1 MLELEARDDKHDYPA
16 PRASSL
22 LEGARA
28 QSEVDRVYAAIFD
41 AMMDRRLLPG
51 AKLTESTLCDIF
63 SCSRATVR
71 SALSQL
77 AYDKLVIHEPNRG
90 AFVWQPSP
98 KETQDVFDAR
108 MALECLL
115 IDRLL
120 TLPDLPSRLQT
131 LRTMVEHERKAFE
144 GGDRIAWLRLS
155 NAFHVKLADQLGND
169 VLTGFMYGLC
179 ARTTLIIAHHDTPE
193 TSTCSYLEHEII
205 LDKLEANDG
214 EGARKAMHDHLQDC
228 VQRLHERDRTPSD
241 PWMAFSV
248 KR

>member
-1 MLELEARDDKHDYPA
+1 MLELDTQTDSQNYVA

-22 LEGARA
+22 LEGARG

-77 AYDKLVIHEPNRG
+77 AHDKLVIQEPNRG
-90 AFVWQPSP
+90 AFVWKPNA
-98 KETQDVFDAR
+98 KETHDVFDAR

-120 TLPDLPSRLQT
+120 TLPDL
-131 LRTMVEHERKAFE
+131 
-144 GGDRIAWLRLS
+144 
-155 NAFHVKLADQLGND
+155 
-169 VLTGFMYGLC
+169 
-179 ARTTLIIAHHDTPE
+179 
-193 TSTCSYLEHEII
+193 
-205 LDKLEANDG
+205 
-214 EGARKAMHDHLQDC
+214 
-228 VQRLHERDRTPSD
+228 
-241 PWMAFSV
+241 
-248 KR
+248 